1 MTEPTFSPP
10 PPATASEGRT
20 RRYALIAVAVAVIF
34 AVWGIASRLIARNA
48 LEHEAASAAIV
59 TVATTHP
66 LQGPAA
72 DDLVLPGTVQAFY
85 EAPIYART
93 SGYLRDW
100 KTDIGTTV
108 TKGQML
114 AVIDAPEVDQEL
126 RQAQADLATAQANY
140 ELARTTNERWRGL
153 LATQSVS
160 QQDADQRAGDAAA
173 KAAARQSAAANLA
186 RLEQLESF
194 KRVLAPFDGVVTQ
207 RNTDI
212 GALINAGT
220 SPGNA
225 LFRVADTHRLRIYVS
240 VPQPYT
246 SGMQPGV
253 EARLEFA
260 DRPGKSYTATV
271 ASTARALDA
280 SSRTLQVE
288 LQIDNASGELLPGS
302 YAQVHFNLTAGVR
315 TLRVP
320 VNAVLFRSQGLVVAQ
335 LDAQHKVHLKTITQ
349 GRDFGTELEVISG
362 LSPADT
368 LVLNPPDSISEGQ
381 VVRVAQTPV
390 QGNVG
395 AKPPGGQS

>member
-1 MTEPTFSPP
+1 M
-10 PPATASEGRT
+10 
-20 RRYALIAVAVAVIF
+20 
-34 AVWGIASRLIARNA
+34 
-48 LEHEAASAAIV
+48 
-59 TVATTHP
+59 
-66 LQGPAA
+66 
-72 DDLVLPGTVQAFY
+72 
-85 EAPIYART
+85 
-93 SGYLRDW
+93 
-100 KTDIGTTV
+100 
-108 TKGQML
+108 
-114 AVIDAPEVDQEL
+114 
-126 RQAQADLATAQANY
+126 
-140 ELARTTNERWRGL
+140 
-153 LATQSVS
+153 
-160 QQDADQRAGDAAA
+160 
-173 KAAARQSAAANLA
+173 
-186 RLEQLESF
+186 
-194 KRVLAPFDGVVTQ
+194 LAPFDGVVTQ
-207 RNTDI
+207 RNTDV

-240 VPQPYT
+240 VPQPYAAAC
-246 SGMQPGV
+246 SP
-253 EARLEFA
+253 ASRRRLEFA